1 MTSGYDATRTHRDCF
16 ELGCVGDGKGPGDL
30 PGQSPLGAD
39 EKTKA
44 QRGQV
49 THPALP
55 SCSAAEFDLQVC
67 PPVFWSKPYSSQL
80 PALGSLVDE

>member
-1 MTSGYDATRTHRDCF
+1 MTSGYDGTRTQHDCF
-16 ELGCVGDGKGPGDL
+16 ESGCVGAGKGLGDL

-55 SCSAAEFDLQVC
+55 SCSAAEFDLQLC
-67 PPVFWSKPYSSQL
+67 PPV
-80 PALGSLVDE
+80 SLVKAIPITVACSGQLSG